1 MDQAELPT
9 PRRINFRKRFYHP
22 FQRRTRVGS
31 VPGKL
36 RSSKNAAPTH
46 VERIYFDQATLQE
59 DETVEAS
66 SLVDVASGTQW
77 INVVGLADHKTI
89 EAIGECF
96 EIHPLLLEDIIHTHQ
111 RPKVDTIKG
120 RVVVILR
127 MTDQEIPLHLEQVSL
142 VLSGNT
148 LISFQERAG
157 DSFEPVRRRIRQSL
171 GRIRSQPADYL
182 MYCLIDALLD
192 AYFPLLEQYGRMLE
206 KLEDDVTDSPGP
218 QEQMQIRDA
227 KRELAYLRKTAYGHR
242 ETLQRLIQE
251 SEGRFSEDTR
261 LFLRDCLDHASH
273 LLDVTESFREV
284 VTDLRDLYFTSLS
297 QRTNDVMRL
306 LTLISTIFIPMSFV
320 AGVYGMNF
328 DSSRSPWNMP
338 ETRWQ
343 WGYPMALMLMVGMA
357 TGMLWVF
364 YRRGWLRR

>member
-1 MDQAELPT
+1 MDEAEQPT

-59 DETVEAS
+59 DESVEAS
-66 SLVDVASGTQW
+66 SLVDVDKGTQW

-127 MTDQEIPLHLEQVSL
+127 MTDQGIPLHLEQVSL

-148 LISFQERAG
+148 LISFQERPG
-157 DSFEPVRRRIRQSL
+157 DSFEPVRKRIRQSL

-192 AYFPLLEQYGRMLE
+192 AYFPLLEEYGRMLE

-218 QEQMQIRDA
+218 HEQMQIRDV
-227 KRELAYLRKTAYGHR
+227 KRELAYLRKTA
-242 ETLQRLIQE
+242 
-251 SEGRFSEDTR
+251 
-261 LFLRDCLDHASH
+261 
-273 LLDVTESFREV
+273 FREV

-338 ETRWQ
+338 ETRWE
-343 WGYPMALMLMVGMA
+343 WGYPMVLMLMICMA